1 MWFRVLILVVAVA
14 FIVKGTIALA
24 IPGRFY
30 AERQR
35 QFSSAS
41 PPARVLVPPVV
52 IGALAMVAWYA
63 TIFHY
68 EPWAWAV
75 TGSLTAFACLAVHHA
90 LRWETH
96 RQKMLR
102 VVTHPKVGR
111 VDYALLVAG
120 ALLVALALLVF

>member
-1 MWFRVLILVVAVA
+1 MWFRVLILVIAVA
-14 FIVKGTIALA
+14 FIGKGAIALA

-30 AERQR
+30 AERRR

-41 PPARVLVPPVV
+41 PPAKVLIGPVV
-52 IGALAMVAWYA
+52 ISALAVVAWYA
-63 TIFHY
+63 TVFHY

-75 TGSLTAFACLAVHHA
+75 TGPLTAFACLAVHH
-90 LRWETH
+90 LLHWETQ

-111 VDYALLVAG
+111 VDYVLLVAG
-120 ALLVALALLVF
+120 ALLVALALLVY

>member
-1 MWFRVLILVVAVA
+1 MWFRVLILVIAVA
-14 FIVKGTIALA
+14 FIAKGAIALA
-24 IPGRFY
+24 MPGRFY

-35 QFSSAS
+35 QYASAA
-41 PPARVLVPPVV
+41 PPAKVLVGPVV
-52 IGALAMVAWYA
+52 IIALALVAWYA

-68 EPWAWAV
+68 QPGAWAV
-75 TGSLTAFACLAVHHA
+75 TGSLTAFAGLAVHHV

-111 VDYALLVAG
+111 VDYVLLVVG
-120 ALLVALALLVF
+120 ALFVALALLLY